1 MFNLLAPRFI
11 EHDYQQGEA
20 GGAHD
25 HRHAQGLAKPTKVY
39 WAWWPARWTR
49 WRAPPPPRARKRQA
63 CKGLTKGGTWRIGG
77 SSVSCKQA
85 SNSPCST
92 ESYSWRWR
100 TCYTTSWNFAM
111 TRVTTKR
118 IEKENSS
125 TNLQNTLLQRS
136 SPNKTQGGRLIVI
149 SPNALIQAATKNSQ
163 MFEAMDPK
171 N

>member
-1 MFNLLAPRFI
+1 
-11 EHDYQQGEA
+11 
-20 GGAHD
+20 
-25 HRHAQGLAKPTKVY
+25 
-39 WAWWPARWTR
+39 
-49 WRAPPPPRARKRQA
+49 
-63 CKGLTKGGTWRIGG
+63 
-77 SSVSCKQA
+77 
-85 SNSPCST
+85 
-92 ESYSWRWR
+92 
-100 TCYTTSWNFAM
+100 M

-136 SPNKTQGGRLIVI
+136 STNKTQGGRLIVI